1 MNIRNVCLALGW
13 TFVAVGVLGFIP
25 NSLVSSEGFFVV
37 NALHNLVHLFTGAAF
52 ILGAK
57 LFEGKENL
65 VVTGIGVAYL
75 AVAGLGFVTSG
86 DMLLEMVHI
95 NEADRWLHLGLAFAI
110 LLPGILLRP
119 TQRSINA

>member
-13 TFVAVGVLGFIP
+13 TFVVVGILGFIP
-25 NSLVSSEGFFVV
+25 NPLVYSDGFFVV
-37 NALHNLVHLFTGAAF
+37 NALHNLVHLFTGVAF

-65 VVTGIGVAYL
+65 VVMGIGASYL
-75 AVAGLGFVTSG
+75 VVAGLGFVTSG
-86 DMLLEMVHI
+86 NMLLGMIHI

-119 TQRSINA
+119 AQRSSHA